1 MADTKLTA
9 NELLI
14 KEKIENYIINSEELI
29 RLQERYEKFKG
40 MDSTGTVRYGT
51 ETSFGGGMPASKVEN
66 ITIQKLIVEEQIK
79 NISKELHYISIAV
92 DRLKGLQETIVRNL
106 IAGNKVS
113 DIARKLNISRKKA
126 DLLRKR
132 AFSNIYDTI
141 CELENT
147 K

>member
-14 KEKIENYIINSEELI
+14 KEKIDNYIINSKELI
-29 RLQERYEKFKG
+29 RLQERYEKYKD
-40 MDSTGTVRYGT
+40 MNSNGTVQYGT
-51 ETSFGGGMPASKVEN
+51 EMTFGGMPVSRVEN
-66 ITIQKLIVEEQIK
+66 MAIQKMIIEEQIK
-79 NISKELHYISIAV
+79 NISKEIHYISIAV

-106 IAGNKVS
+106 IAGYKMS
-113 DIARKLNISRKKA
+113 EIARKLDISRKKA

-132 AFSNIYDTI
+132 AFGNIYNTF

>member
-14 KEKIENYIINSEELI
+14 KEKIDNYIINSEELI
-29 RLQERYEKFKG
+29 RLQERYEKYKDG
-40 MDSTGTVRYGT
+40 NSTGTVQYGT
-51 ETSFGGGMPASKVEN
+51 EMTFGGMPSSKVEN
-66 ITIQKLIVEEQIK
+66 IIIQKMIIEEQIK
-79 NISKELHYISIAV
+79 NISKELHYISMAV
-92 DRLKGLQETIVRNL
+92 DKLKGLQHTIVTNL
-106 IAGNKVS
+106 IAGKKMS

-132 AFSNIYDTI
+132 AFGNIYDTI
-141 CELENT
+141 CILDNT